1 MARAATHK
9 KEALSSH
16 QVTNRV
22 GQGSNDKMKATVRIV
37 RGDSPQEM
45 TLDCCIFR
53 CIFSQG
59 SFLFSLGI

>member
-37 RGDSPQEM
+37 RGDSPQKKKDPSSNRL
-45 TLDCCIFR
+45 TNRARKGTND
-53 CIFSQG
+53 
-59 SFLFSLGI
+59 